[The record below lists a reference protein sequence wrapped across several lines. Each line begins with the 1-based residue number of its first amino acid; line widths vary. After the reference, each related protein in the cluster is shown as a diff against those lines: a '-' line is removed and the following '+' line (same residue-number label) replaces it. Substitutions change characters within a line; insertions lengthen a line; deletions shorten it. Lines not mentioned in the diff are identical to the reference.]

1 MGLSTFF
8 NEKPRGH
15 PILRCLKNQ
24 KTKNEKKSKLTGQ
37 NYSQSNLIQTSLL
50 TYPIQSKPP
59 LTPY

>member
-1 MGLSTFF
+1 MRLSTFF

-37 NYSQSNLIQTSLL
+37 NYSQSNPIQTSLNPLLNL
-50 TYPIQSKPP
+50 T
-59 LTPY
+59 